1 MTTLQGARGFLHPAS
16 VQPLHVDEGEQ
27 HQREGH
33 AAQQHQRR
41 RRIVGQILEFGAA
54 ADAQEPGMAGD
65 DGPHLLHVAC
75 LARSGLRCVEETLRP
90 ARAIED
96 LQLQVG
102 NGGFEDMP
110 DDILRPEGAI
120 NKPEQGPAPCL
131 DGIDRRTVAVDR
143 LIDEEAGLIGA
154 LALLHEDHL
163 AGHRRLARI
172 AGAFHRRPPDRLGEH
187 VVTKSAPVGGREG
200 LEVNDGAENRAIAGG

>member
-1 MTTLQGARGFLHPAS
+1 MCRGDS
-16 VQPLHVDEGEQ
+16 
-27 HQREGH
+27 
-33 AAQQHQRR
+33 
-41 RRIVGQILEFGAA
+41 
-54 ADAQEPGMAGD
+54 
-65 DGPHLLHVAC
+65 
-75 LARSGLRCVEETLRP
+75 RP

-120 NKPEQGPAPCL
+120 NKTEQGRAPCL

-172 AGAFHRRPPDRLGEH
+172 AGAFHRHPPDRLGEH
-187 VVTKSAPVGGREG
+187 VVTKRAPVGGREG
-200 LEVNDGAENRAIAGG
+200 LEVNDGAENRAIAGGMNRVIGKALGPDLRLVARPFGRIDRQRETHPEDAWPGLLEPELPQFRAPPSPPPVGARKLGAALRFLERARM